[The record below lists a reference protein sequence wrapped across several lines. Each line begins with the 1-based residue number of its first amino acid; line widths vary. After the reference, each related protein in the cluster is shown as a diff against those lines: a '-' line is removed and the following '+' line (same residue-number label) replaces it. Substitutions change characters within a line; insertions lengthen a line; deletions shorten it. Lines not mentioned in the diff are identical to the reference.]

1 MLTRV
6 AIKYDDLLGLLWRR
20 GGRGAQDGGIDCANV
35 AAEVIR
41 RCGLRL
47 RPGAL
52 PLTEEDLR
60 VAVASLEEDPATALW
75 GRLGGS
81 VDDARELGD
90 VVLALYRAQGEP
102 EPVAHVLTLVDVR
115 SRLFLTAYE
124 EFGVRAVSWRFV
136 RGVVGV
142 YRAKPGTPR
151 RSIGTSDVPAEEE
164 PCSGP

>member
-6 AIKYDDLLGLLWRR
+6 SIQYDDLLGLPWRL

-52 PLTEEDLR
+52 PLTERDLR
-60 VAVASLEEDPATALW
+60 VAVASLEEDPATTPW
-75 GRLGGS
+75 ERLGGN

-90 VVLALYRAQGEP
+90 VVLASSDG
-102 EPVAHVLTLVDVR
+102 VAHVLALVDTR
-115 SRLFLTAYE
+115 SRLFLTAYR
-124 EFGVRAVSWRFV
+124 EFGARAVSWRFV

-142 YRAKPGTPR
+142 YRARAAHVLRKNDGKT
-151 RSIGTSDVPAEEE
+151 TDKA
-164 PCSGP
+164 CSGQ